1 MGFFV
6 LILAIFLLVVWLS
19 GRDATSQLRSEVET
33 LRREIGWLQAQLA
46 ELVRA
51 QKASQPAAQP
61 VPRSEPVPV
70 ASPPARPAEQ
80 PAPLQQAAQH
90 SVAPSV
96 AAFSAPPAP
105 VAPKSTETVQPAS
118 APILKPEPKPSF
130 EPIPRPIA
138 APPPPPSPAPK
149 ITAPQPAKPLFAA
162 EEPTSSREK
171 MFSLEE
177 TLGANWLNKLGIV
190 ILVIGLA
197 FFLALKLQTW
207 GPGGKV
213 LCGYAISVLLLG
225 GGILLERRPPYRVFA
240 RAIMGG
246 GWALGFFTTFA
257 MYHLEATRL
266 LHSLAADLVLMLI
279 VAAGM
284 VAHSLR
290 YRSQTVT
297 GLAFLLG
304 FATLLTSHVE
314 AANDTVVF
322 SLTASAVLAIALVVV
337 TTIRHWA
344 VLELLGLLSV
354 YFSHLVW
361 LTRVLPQ
368 NHAPFTEFW
377 PSTALILLYW
387 LIFRLAYVL
396 RTPLDKNEENISS
409 VSAVFNSGGVLG
421 LLKFQSAHPEW
432 AFWALLALGCLE
444 MALAFWSRPKRR
456 QAFVVLSTIATVLL
470 IASVPF
476 RFHGVSWPILWL
488 VQAQVLAICGLR
500 LGEPVFR
507 RLGLLA
513 GLATGAVLA
522 FHDVLP
528 LALFRLDYP
537 DPSRHWSLT
546 AGLTLA
552 ALLYWVHAEV
562 YTRRWPQIVE
572 NANEAFALKI
582 TSWLGLAA
590 AAGALWVIVPDLWL
604 PVAWLALVLLLGI
617 AGRRFKATHPAMQA
631 DTLALATAAVLAFQ
645 HIAPLAYFRLDNPDP
660 SRHPAL
666 TAMMALSALA
676 YWIYAEVLPRLLP
689 FSESDQPPTTAFG
702 LAATSWLGTIT
713 ATAALWVV
721 LPNLWLPV
729 GWLALVL
736 LLGFAGRKFKAA
748 HPAMQAD
755 LLAVLTGAVLAFQQ
769 IVPLAYF
776 RLGNADASRHPA
788 LTTMLALSALA
799 YWIYAEAFP
808 RLLPF
813 SESSQHPT
821 AAFGVEVTS
830 WLGVIA
836 ATAALWVV
844 LPAAWVVVRLAVAGL
859 SARFGCG
866 LGRGRAAGNAGGP
879 FGRRR
884 SHRNILLGSLDA
896 RVVGPQSSVAG
907 CCRAALR
914 RDAPQNRTR
923 RFAKVCCAC
932 LLLGGDAAAG
942 FCGGSY
948 LF

>member
-1 MGFFV
+1 
-6 LILAIFLLVVWLS
+6 
-19 GRDATSQLRSEVET
+19 
-33 LRREIGWLQAQLA
+33 
-46 ELVRA
+46 
-51 QKASQPAAQP
+51 
-61 VPRSEPVPV
+61 
-70 ASPPARPAEQ
+70 
-80 PAPLQQAAQH
+80 
-90 SVAPSV
+90 
-96 AAFSAPPAP
+96 
-105 VAPKSTETVQPAS
+105 
-118 APILKPEPKPSF
+118 
-130 EPIPRPIA
+130 
-138 APPPPPSPAPK
+138 
-149 ITAPQPAKPLFAA
+149 
-162 EEPTSSREK
+162 

-590 AAGALWVIVPDLWL
+590 AARRTVGNRSGPLAPRCLAGFGTAARHCRTPVQGYSPGYAGRYIGLGHCSSSCLPAHCAAGVFPPGQSRSQPSSGINRNDGALGVGLLDLCRGSS
-604 PVAWLALVLLLGI
+604 PAFTFLGI
-617 AGRRFKATHPAMQA
+617 RSAPNNSVRSRGYKLAGHDHRDGGAVGCIAESLAASGLAGFGSAARFCWAQVQGCSPGYASGPAGR
-631 DTLALATAAVLAFQ
+631 V
-645 HIAPLAYFRLDNPDP
+645 N
-660 SRHPAL
+660 
-666 TAMMALSALA
+666 
-676 YWIYAEVLPRLLP
+676 
-689 FSESDQPPTTAFG
+689 
-702 LAATSWLGTIT
+702 
-713 ATAALWVV
+713 
-721 LPNLWLPV
+721 
-729 GWLALVL
+729 
-736 LLGFAGRKFKAA
+736 
-748 HPAMQAD
+748 
-755 LLAVLTGAVLAFQQ
+755 
-769 IVPLAYF
+769 
-776 RLGNADASRHPA
+776 
-788 LTTMLALSALA
+788 
-799 YWIYAEAFP
+799 
-808 RLLPF
+808 
-813 SESSQHPT
+813 
-821 AAFGVEVTS
+821 
-830 WLGVIA
+830 
-836 ATAALWVV
+836 
-844 LPAAWVVVRLAVAGL
+844 
-859 SARFGCG
+859 
-866 LGRGRAAGNAGGP
+866 
-879 FGRRR
+879 RR
-884 SHRNILLGSLDA
+884 SAGFSTDRTTRVFQAGKRRCEPSSGIDHDAGSL
-896 RVVGPQSSVAG
+896 GIG
-907 CCRAALR
+907 
-914 RDAPQNRTR
+914 
-923 RFAKVCCAC
+923 
-932 LLLGGDAAAG
+932 LLDL
-942 FCGGSY
+942 C
-948 LF
+948 